1 MTTTALGR
9 SYRLLWSAAVC
20 SRLGDALRTPALALL
35 AATLTRDPRA
45 VAAVTVAGQLPP
57 LLLGLLGGV
66 YADRWDRRRTMAVV
80 DGARAVVV
88 AALAWL
94 VATGQ
99 AGITT
104 LAAAALLL
112 ALLGT
117 LFDASAF
124 ALLPAVVR
132 PAALARA
139 NAHLQA
145 GTTVAGGFVGAP
157 LAGVLFATAAALP
170 FTVDAL
176 TFALAAALV
185 LAIPRR
191 SCTFDP
197 GETPESGR
205 LAGRN
210 RKIGGVG
217 VWREGWEGVRWVWG
231 DRGLR
236 GLALASAG
244 SNLAISGL
252 AAVLV
257 LYALEVLRVP
267 AAAYGLFSAG
277 VIAGGLVGALLAG
290 RLAARFGTLPA
301 LRGVLLGQTLALTG
315 FALARHPLTGGLAL
329 AGVAAGTT
337 IWNSLWSAYGQRHVP
352 PGLLGRVGAAQRT
365 LGLAAAPVGAA
376 LAGFAGRAYG
386 LAPVGWAAAAVFA
399 LVTVA
404 AWVTL
409 RDGGV
414 GSPPAGLEAG
424 QPDGEPLP
432 GRRERGDHPEQQVP

>member
-1 MTTTALGR
+1 MTTTVLGR

-132 PAALARA
+132 PAALPRA
-139 NAHLQA
+139 NARLQA

-157 LAGVLFATAAALP
+157 LAGILFATAAALP

-176 TFALAAALV
+176 TFALAAVLV

-191 SCTFDP
+191 SCTFGPD
-197 GETPESGR
+197 ETPESGR
-205 LAGRN
+205 NAGRN
-210 RKIGGVG
+210 RKIGGSG
-217 VWREGWEGVRWVWG
+217 VWGEAWEGVRWVWG

-277 VIAGGLVGALLAG
+277 VITGGLVGALLTG

-329 AGVAAGTT
+329 AGLAAGTT

-386 LAPVGWAAAAVFA
+386 LAPVGWAAVTVFA

-409 RDGGV
+409 RDDGG
-414 GSPPAGLEAG
+414 GSPPGGLEAG

-432 GRRERGDHPEQQVP
+432 GRRERGDHAEQQVP

>member
-1 MTTTALGR
+1 MTTTVLGR

-124 ALLPAVVR
+124 ALLPAVV
-132 PAALARA
+132 PPTALARA

-157 LAGVLFATAAALP
+157 LAGVLFAAAAALP
-170 FTVDAL
+170 FAVDAL

-191 SCTFDP
+191 SCTSGP
-197 GETPESGR
+197 SESLESGR
-205 LAGRN
+205 NAGHN
-210 RKIGGVG
+210 RKIGGSG
-217 VWREGWEGVRWVWG
+217 VWREAWEGVRWVWG

-329 AGVAAGTT
+329 AGLAAGTT

-365 LGLAAAPVGAA
+365 LSLAAAPVGAA

-386 LAPVGWAAAAVFA
+386 LAPVGWAAATVFA

-409 RDGGV
+409 RDDGG

-432 GRRERGDHPEQQVP
+432 GRRERGDHAEQQVP